1 MTMFDFLKNKKPGI
15 EKKEFNGKEFIMDS
29 SAHDPKLFK
38 DRKRVLMKTGY
49 STRVERR
56 GIGEY
61 ILWSVK
67 KQKGGVKN
75 A

>member
-1 MTMFDFLKNKKPGI
+1 MFDFLKTNKPKI

-38 DRKRVLMKTGY
+38 DRKRELMKTGY
-49 STRVERR
+49 SIRVERR
-56 GIGEY
+56 GIGDY

>member
-1 MTMFDFLKNKKPGI
+1 MFDFLKTNKPKI
-15 EKKEFNGKEFIMDS
+15 ETKEFNGKEYFMDS

-38 DRKRVLMKTGY
+38 DRKRELYKSGH
-49 STRVERR
+49 STRIERN
-56 GIGEY
+56 GIGDY

-67 KQKGGVKN
+67 KTKGGVKN